1 MELNEK
7 LQELRKAK
15 GFTQEQ
21 LAEALFVSRTAVS
34 KWESGRGY
42 PSIDSLKA
50 LARFFAVSV
59 DDLLSGEEV
68 LEVAREDHKQRDAQF
83 RDLVFAL
90 MDMSAALFLVLPLF
104 GRNDGGYVYAVS
116 LLALRGIGT
125 WLRAAYLAVVLGMA
139 CWGVLALCLRAC
151 QSMLWENQR
160 GVVSVIL
167 NGTGTLVFIISRQ
180 PYAAAILFIYLV
192 IKALLMAK
200 RP

>member
-7 LQELRKAK
+7 LQLLRKQK
-15 GFTQEQ
+15 GLTQEQ
-21 LAEALFVSRTAVS
+21 LAQALYVSRTAIS

-42 PSIDSLKA
+42 PNIDSLKA

-59 DDLLSGEEV
+59 DDLLSGDEV
-68 LEVAREDHKQRDAQF
+68 LAVAQEDHKQRDARF
-83 RDLVFAL
+83 RDLVFGL
-90 MDMSAALFLVLPLF
+90 MDMSTALFLVLPLF

-116 LLALRGIGT
+116 LLALTGIGA

-139 CWGVLALCLRAC
+139 CWGVLTLCLRAC
-151 QSMLWENQR
+151 QSNLWEKQR
-160 GVVSVIL
+160 CMVSVIL
-167 NGTGTLVFIISRQ
+167 NGAGALLFIISRQ
-180 PYAAAILFIYLV
+180 SYAAAMLFIYLV